1 VQVYQKTL
9 ALLGGGLGL
18 GLGLVGADGIAAVAA
33 CLDLIEALRR

>member
-9 ALLGGGLGL
+9 ALLGGGL